1 MAKTLTLE
9 LSDNTYDLLVKTSSN
24 FGQTPEEMIMELV
37 KSRVKEA
44 AQDPLLQL
52 AGIFEAGSTAARHDE
67 YIGQALR
74 KDERKKISP
83 FRLIKGSPQI
93 SL

>member
-9 LSDNTYDLLVKTSSN
+9 FSDTIYDLLVKTSLN
-24 FGQTPEEMIMELV
+24 FGQTPEEMVMELV
-37 KSRVKEA
+37 KGKVKDA

-52 AGIFEAGSTAARHDE
+52 AGIFESEYKDVGERHDE

-74 KDERKKISP
+74 EDYV
-83 FRLIKGSPQI
+83 
-93 SL
+93 

>member
-9 LSDNTYDLLVKTSSN
+9 LSDNIYDLLVKTSLN

-37 KSRVKEA
+37 KGRVKEA

-52 AGIFEAGSTAARHDE
+52 AGIFESENTDISARHDD

-74 KDERKKISP
+74 EDYA
-83 FRLIKGSPQI
+83 
-93 SL
+93 